1 MSCFRKKFFSERVI
15 QYLYLY
21 WNVLPN
27 FVNFNLARSG
37 NAFNIKQTCVYNV
50 YVHKSQK
57 LKSEHYVSTK

>member
-1 MSCFRKKFFSERVI
+1 MI